1 MNEFKNVDLVKEYKL
16 CQIRGHTP
24 SGMVLT
30 CSEPL
35 NVCKYC
41 NTQYRYETI
50 LYEQNTP
57 INEKIE
63 AKND

>member
-30 CSEPL
+30 CS
-35 NVCKYC
+35 
-41 NTQYRYETI
+41 
-50 LYEQNTP
+50 
-57 INEKIE
+57 
-63 AKND
+63 